1 MSIGQS
7 VITTCRIN
15 IRIHRDIEG
24 NMWFGVGRVGLLK
37 NHLLNLRLVDTPA
50 SPTKPMPRRDMVA
63 GSGHVGNIT
72 VANCHPIPFLIAGV
86 TPKLRTEVEVEGKI
100 PSGKL
105 GNLSTRPVDEHCR
118 WKI

>member
-1 MSIGQS
+1 MCLFCDLMKY
-7 VITTCRIN
+7 ITSHTQFDPDKRVYN
-15 IRIHRDIEG
+15 IIWG
-24 NMWFGVGRVGLLK
+24 GVGLLK

-50 SPTKPMPRRDMVA
+50 SPTKPMPRRYMVA

-72 VANCHPIPFLIAGV
+72 VAHCHPIPFLIAGV